1 MNQQLDDIRDKLT
14 ISNVQKLKDA
24 IIDCAKEIKSN
35 DLTFQIS
42 TLPTVS
48 DKLFSLMD
56 CYTDILKQL
65 DTCQQAFLSVHE
77 LVEVDEDE
85 SAERDFVDLD
95 NYLTVFK
102 QNHDHA
108 KSRYKNDNS
117 ARSDLTKVIRPQAN
131 DEEIQVEAPQ
141 GQIPKDPITKK
152 DIVFAVRSRICKH
165 VFDKTSIE
173 DYISQCESA
182 MRTRVKCPLAG
193 CTNKNLTKKE
203 LEPDEEI
210 NKLIQSS

>member
-1 MNQQLDDIRDKLT
+1 MNQQLDDIRDNIT
-14 ISNVQKLKDA
+14 VNTVRKLKDT

-35 DLTFQIS
+35 DVTFQIS
-42 TLPTVS
+42 TLPSVS
-48 DKLFSLMD
+48 AKLSSLMD
-56 CYTDILKQL
+56 GYSSTLKQL

-85 SAERDFVDLD
+85 SGERDFIDLD
-95 NYLTVFK
+95 DYLTVFK

-108 KSRYKNDNS
+108 KSKYKKDNS
-117 ARSDLTKVIRPQAN
+117 AKSDLTKVLRPVAN

-152 DIVFAVRSRICKH
+152 DIVFAMRSKVCKH

-182 MRTRVKCPLAG
+182 SKTRIKCPLAG
-193 CTNKNLTKKE
+193 CTNKNLSRKE
-203 LEPDEEI
+203 LEPDQEI
-210 NKLIQSS
+210 NKLIQSM